1 MSWRSDVIHVSQ
13 AVQAGDELPVG
24 EEGLRHLHGVLLLIP
39 CRWNKLVKGFF
50 NEKKSKFDISKIPD
64 IYVSQS
70 VGSG

>member
-1 MSWRSDVIHVSQ
+1 M
-13 AVQAGDELPVG
+13 
-24 EEGLRHLHGVLLLIP
+24 RHLPGVMLLIP